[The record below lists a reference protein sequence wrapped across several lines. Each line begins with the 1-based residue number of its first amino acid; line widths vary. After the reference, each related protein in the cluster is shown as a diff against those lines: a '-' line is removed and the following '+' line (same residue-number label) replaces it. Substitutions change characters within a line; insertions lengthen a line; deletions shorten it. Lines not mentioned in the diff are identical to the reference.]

1 MPVKTDTQVAE
12 NEKSTT
18 TVMNQEVKLLDSLS
32 VNNFSPKSQRVID
45 SPGLWILAFL
55 GSISLHVLVFWWLS
69 SSKLFGFWVPLSQ
82 SAQDNVVV
90 ELVDVPDSVEPQKQ
104 VPKSE
109 PALAKPNPSPFT
121 PKQANSS
128 TTKKVVE
135 KAVAQV
141 VVPKPSNSNLNRS
154 PAASPRENQPN
165 TPLIPK
171 PIPGKFLLPPTPPKE
186 SNARPWDIR
195 PEKVELREGESEPLP
210 EIPNDKLSKLLT
222 PSPSPTGNPTPET
235 SPVVDNSQP
244 QLFTFNIQPLNTEDI
259 QDLRKKGTIR
269 ADIPQVLPKYEGENS
284 KQLEINV
291 PSGQTQ
297 IPPILV
303 SLTVDQY
310 GKFRG
315 LSIIDPNIPEKDKSA
330 YEQKLQELFGKEKFV
345 GGYNNDGSRPEKSN
359 LYIIVTI
366 TPMEAPTNSSK
377 NSP

>member
-121 PKQANSS
+121 PKQPNSS

-297 IPPILV
+297 IFTILV
-303 SLTVDQY
+303 SLIVDQY
-310 GKFRG
+310 GKFQG

-330 YEQKLQELFGKEKFV
+330 YEQELQQLFKEEKFV
-345 GGYNNDGSRPEKSN
+345 GGSNNDGSRPEKSN
-359 LYIIVTI
+359 LYVRVTI